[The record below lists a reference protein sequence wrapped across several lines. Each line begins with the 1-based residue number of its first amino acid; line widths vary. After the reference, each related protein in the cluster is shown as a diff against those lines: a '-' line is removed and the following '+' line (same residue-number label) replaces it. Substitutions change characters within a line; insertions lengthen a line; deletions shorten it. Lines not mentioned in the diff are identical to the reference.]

1 MQQTIVFP
9 GRVLRQSLA
18 ICRRNLL
25 QLKGDPLQALDV
37 VMPMLLAGVFI
48 SVFGGAIGG
57 TASGAAAGADYKQY
71 LLPGIMIQ
79 AVSVVSMATGI
90 GLNMDFDSGMMDRF
104 RSISIARSS
113 VLVGRIA
120 ADLCRMTVGL
130 ALVFLFSLVIG
141 FRPEGGA
148 PATLASIALMLA
160 FGVALAWI
168 SAFIGLAIRSP
179 QTVQSVG
186 FAWLVPVQFASSL
199 FVPTATMPD
208 WLRPVIEL
216 NPITLVCD
224 ACRNLMLGVDA
235 TAALTGALLWIGAL
249 IAVFAPA
256 SVVCYSR
263 RS

>member
-1 MQQTIVFP
+1 MQQTSVFP
-9 GRVLRQSLA
+9 ARVLRQSLA

-25 QLKGDPLQALDV
+25 QLKGDPLQAFDV
-37 VMPMLLAGVFI
+37 IMPMLLAGVFI

-57 TASGAAAGADYKQY
+57 AAVGSDYKQY

-113 VLVGRIA
+113 VLIGRIT
-120 ADLCRMTVGL
+120 ADLCRMAVGL
-130 ALVFLFSLVIG
+130 ALVFLFSLAIG
-141 FRPEGGA
+141 FRPQGGTL
-148 PATLASIALMLA
+148 ATLASIALMLA

-199 FVPTATMPD
+199 FVPTDTMPD

-235 TAALTGALLWIGAL
+235 TGTVIGALLWIGAL

-256 SVVCYSR
+256 SVVCYSH